1 MQDWVT
7 GKGKG
12 RRATHKA
19 LCCWQWGLWA
29 LSRDPPRERSAAGP
43 QLSPDGREQKG
54 QQPRRGGLRAAG
66 FVGIWRPRGTA
77 PPRRVDKGL
86 PPGLRGG
93 RGTQPARSPASSGK
107 WLRYPR
113 GIATG
118 RCYCP
123 RRAAGGAA
131 RLPAPPRP
139 LAAAV
144 HTRRGAEPSARGPHT
159 RAATGHAPTRP
170 APRRQPITRCETSAR
185 AGPASG
191 LFHWR
196 NRASLTACPA
206 PPLTSAVGGG
216 SGLLPTPLRGP
227 NRQRRRGWPGPRR
240 FSARS
245 AVPGLL
251 PHHRRAAT
259 ALLGRAGGCG
269 RAGGGSAHARGAA
282 RLCEEGCACAK
293 AAGRERV
300 GRLCQ
305 CASATAPRTV
315 GLGRPLVAA
324 ASPLLAVLSPFAHRF
339 SCAPRCGSGLAGC
352 VPAAYGAVPAEVR

>member
-1 MQDWVT
+1 MAFPCNLLFVPKPVSESVLVQDWVT

-144 HTRRGAEPSARGPHT
+144 HTRRGAEPPARGPHT

-227 NRQRRRGWPGPRR
+227 NRQRRRGWPGAPPVLGPLSSPR
-240 FSARS
+240 
-245 AVPGLL
+245 P
-251 PHHRRAAT
+251 P
-259 ALLGRAGGCG
+259 
-269 RAGGGSAHARGAA
+269 
-282 RLCEEGCACAK
+282 
-293 AAGRERV
+293 
-300 GRLCQ
+300 
-305 CASATAPRTV
+305 
-315 GLGRPLVAA
+315 A
-324 ASPLLAVLSPFAHRF
+324 ASPPSGHRAPGPSRGVREGGRGQRACARRREAV
-339 SCAPRCGSGLAGC
+339 
-352 VPAAYGAVPAEVR
+352 